1 MTTNLKHLKKDRL
14 SITSKI
20 LKTEKDFYPISPEL
34 IKELRDRTLYASP
47 SMRLSFA
54 QYDAMCKD
62 EKVLDMMAITL
73 NKPKAKLKKFC
84 KYLSIFKKEIHL
96 SPKKITAKITEADT
110 QDKPI
115 FKLPKEIRSTILD
128 KFAELLPTGYVLL
141 DWIDKKKLDWS
152 YLSKNPNAIDLLKD
166 NQDKIDWDQL
176 SGNPNPDSIKLLK
189 ERIEYQ
195 NNLDDYRYRKLVISG
210 NIINCYLLS
219 QNPNAIKLLKKYYNG
234 IVWYKLAQNSN
245 PNVIKLLQEK
255 IKVGFTDNDSEE
267 SVWFS
272 LSQNPNTMEILKDN
286 PDKIIWCELS
296 KNSNPDAIELLK
308 NRITYENNLSR
319 EEYYD
324 LGRRNRIDWKGLS
337 ANPNAIDLL
346 KENPKQIIFNYLSAN
361 PKAIDLLKEQIK
373 YENTLDVEEYK
384 ALENKINWE
393 KLSANPNA
401 INLLKERIEYEK
413 YNHSRDSRDSKDSSD
428 SKDSTK
434 HNYINRINWKG
445 LSTNPNAIDL
455 LKEQIKYENTLD
467 VRDYRKLKNKINWNQ
482 LSSNPSIFTPL
493 Y

>member
-1 MTTNLKHLKKDRL
+1 MTTLKKLNKDRL

-20 LKTEKDFYPISPEL
+20 LKKDKDFYPISPEL
-34 IKELRDRTLYASP
+34 IKDLRYRTLFATP

-62 EKVLDMMAITL
+62 DKVLDMMSITL

-84 KYLSIFKKEIHL
+84 KYLSVFKKEIHL
-96 SPKKITAKITEADT
+96 SPKSIAYKMNG
-110 QDKPI
+110 PI

-128 KFAELLPTGYVLL
+128 KFAEILPTKYVLL
-141 DWIDKKKLDWS
+141 DWIDKKKLNWS
-152 YLSKNPNAIDLLKD
+152 YLSNNPNAIDLLKD

-176 SGNPNPDSIKLLK
+176 SGNPNPDSIKLL
-189 ERIEYQ
+189 ETRIEYQ
-195 NNLDDYRYRKLVISG
+195 NNLDDYRYMKLVRSG

-219 QNPNAIKLLKKYYNG
+219 QNPNAIKLLKKYNNA

-272 LSQNPNTMEILKDN
+272 LSQNPNTMKILKDN

-308 NRITYENNLSR
+308 KRIEYENNLSR

-324 LGRRNRIDWKGLS
+324 LEGQNKIDWNELLK
-337 ANPNAIDLL
+337 NPNAIDLL
-346 KENPKQIIFNYLSAN
+346 KENPKQIKFNYLSAN

-373 YENTLDVEEYK
+373 YEHTLDVKEYK
-384 ALENKINWE
+384 ALKNKINWE
-393 KLSANPNA
+393 YLSANPNAIDLLKERIEYEKHNNSRDSRDSSDSRDSRDSTDHSYINRINWKELSANPNA
-401 INLLKERIEYEK
+401 INLIKER
-413 YNHSRDSRDSKDSSD
+413 
-428 SKDSTK
+428 
-434 HNYINRINWKG
+434 
-445 LSTNPNAIDL
+445 
-455 LKEQIKYENTLD
+455 IKYENTLD
-467 VRDYRKLKNKINWNQ
+467 VRNYRKLKHKINWNQ

-493 Y
+493 

>member
-1 MTTNLKHLKKDRL
+1 MTSLKHLKKDRL

-20 LKTEKDFYPISPEL
+20 LKKDKDFSPISPEL
-34 IKELRDRTLYASP
+34 IKDLRDRTLYASP

-54 QYDAMCKD
+54 QYDTMCKD

-84 KYLSIFKKEIHL
+84 KYLSVFKKEIHL
-96 SPKKITAKITEADT
+96 SPKSIAYKMNG
-110 QDKPI
+110 PI
-115 FKLPKEIRSTILD
+115 CNLPQNIRSTILD
-128 KFAELLPTGYVLL
+128 KFEEILPSKYVLL
-141 DWIDKKKLDWS
+141 DGIDKKKLNWS
-152 YLSKNPNAIDLLKD
+152 YLSQNPSAIDLLKE
-166 NQDKIDWDQL
+166 NTHKIDWSLL
-176 SGNPNPDSIKLLK
+176 SGNPNPDVIKLLE
-189 ERIEYQ
+189 ERIKYQ

-210 NIINCYLLS
+210 NSINCYLLS
-219 QNPNAIKLLKKYYNG
+219 QNPNAIRLLKKYYNC
-234 IVWYKLAQNSN
+234 IVWYKLAKNSN
-245 PNVIKLLQEK
+245 PNVIKLLQK
-255 IKVGFTDNDSEE
+255 QIKVGFTDNDSEE

-308 NRITYENNLSR
+308 NRITYESNLSR

-324 LGRRNRIDWKGLS
+324 LEGRNRINWKGLS

-346 KENPKQIIFNYLSAN
+346 KENPEQINFNYLSAN

-373 YENTLDVEEYK
+373 YENTLDVKEYK

-393 KLSANPNA
+393 GLSANPNA
-401 INLLKERIEYEK
+401 IDLLKERIEYEK
-413 YNHSRDSRDSKDSSD
+413 YNHSKDSSD
-428 SKDSTK
+428 SKDSTD
-434 HNYINRINWKG
+434 HSYINRINWKE
-445 LSTNPNAIDL
+445 LSANPNAIDL
-455 LKEQIKYENTLD
+455 IKERINYENTLD
-467 VRDYRKLKNKINWNQ
+467 VRYYRKLKNKINWNQ

-493 Y
+493 

>member
-1 MTTNLKHLKKDRL
+1 MPPTLKKLKEDRL

-20 LKTEKDFYPISPEL
+20 LKKDQDFLPISPEL
-34 IKELRDRTLYASP
+34 IKDLRDRTLFSTT

-54 QYDAMCKD
+54 QYDKMCNDD
-62 EKVLDMMAITL
+62 EVLTMMSVAL
-73 NKPKAKLKKFC
+73 DKPKDKLKKFC
-84 KYLSIFKKEIHL
+84 KYLSVFKQNIYL
-96 SPKKITAKITEADT
+96 SPNKITAKITEADT

-115 FKLPKEIRSTILD
+115 FKLPKEVRTAILD
-128 KFAELLPTGYVLL
+128 KFAEILPSKYVLL
-141 DWIDKKKLDWS
+141 DWIDKKKLNWS
-152 YLSKNPNAIDLLKD
+152 YLSQNPSAIDLLKE
-166 NQDKIDWDQL
+166 NTHKIDWSLL
-176 SGNPNPDSIKLLK
+176 SGNPNPDVIKLLE
-189 ERIEYQ
+189 ERIKYE
-195 NNLDDYRYRKLVISG
+195 NNLDDNEYIELVTSG
-210 NIINCYLLS
+210 NNICWYSLS
-219 QNPNAIKLLKKYYNG
+219 QNPNAIKLLKKNYNE
-234 IVWYKLAQNSN
+234 IVWYKLAKNSN
-245 PNVIKLLQEK
+245 PNVIKLLQK
-255 IKVGFTDNDSEE
+255 QIKVGFTDNDSEE

-308 NRITYENNLSR
+308 NRITYESNLSR

-324 LGRRNRIDWKGLS
+324 LEGRNRINWKGLS

-346 KENPKQIIFNYLSAN
+346 KENPEQINFNYLSAN

-401 INLLKERIEYEK
+401 IDLLKERIEYEK
-413 YNHSRDSRDSKDSSD
+413 YNHSSDSRDSSD
-428 SKDSTK
+428 SAK
-434 HNYINRINWKG
+434 HNYINRINWKE
-445 LSTNPNAIDL
+445 LSGNPNAINL
-455 LKEQIKYENTLD
+455 IKERIKYENNLSREEYYD
-467 VRDYRKLKNKINWNQ
+467 LKIRNKINWRQ